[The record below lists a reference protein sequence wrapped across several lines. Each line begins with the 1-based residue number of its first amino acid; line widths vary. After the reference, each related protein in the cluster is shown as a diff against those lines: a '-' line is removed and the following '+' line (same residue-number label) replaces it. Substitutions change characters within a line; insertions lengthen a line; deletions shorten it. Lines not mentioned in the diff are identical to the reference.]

1 MDADELNDCLL
12 NEKTRNVEQLKIR
25 DVVKAEELLN
35 IFMGTSVE
43 ERKEYILKHSEE
55 AVS

>member
-25 DVVKAEELLN
+25 DAVKAEELLN